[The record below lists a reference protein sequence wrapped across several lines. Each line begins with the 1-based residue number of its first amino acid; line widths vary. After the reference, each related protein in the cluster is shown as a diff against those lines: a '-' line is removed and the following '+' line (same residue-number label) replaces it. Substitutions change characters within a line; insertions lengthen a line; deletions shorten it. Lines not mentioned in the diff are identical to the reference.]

1 MSINSMFIE
10 LSNNNYVMFVPPD
23 MKYVKLF
30 RNEIQKTLEIHKFK
44 IEDIFQI
51 TLACD
56 EALTNSITAN
66 ISQNSEETI
75 ICKWRIENMKFSLL
89 ILDYGKGFK
98 MSDTT
103 MNNPTP
109 SSLEDYTKQITD
121 YQKLVDRKLPFD
133 GIEKAHKNMGKGLKI
148 IHSLMDTVKISFH
161 SNQEI
166 LDSLDVSKINGAILE
181 IEFDAINHD
190 KNKSI

>member
-1 MSINSMFIE
+1 MFIE
-10 LSNNNYVMFVPPD
+10 LSNDNYVMFVPPD

-30 RNEIQKTLEIHKFK
+30 RLEIQKTLETHKFTK
-44 IEDIFQI
+44 EDIFQI

-75 ICKWRIENMKFSLL
+75 ICKWRIQNMKFSLL

-98 MSDTT
+98 MSETT
-103 MNNPTP
+103 MSNPTP
-109 SSLEDYTKQITD
+109 TNLEDYTKQISD
-121 YQKLVDRKLPFD
+121 YQKQVDRKLPYD
-133 GIEKAHKNMGKGLKI
+133 GIEKSHKNMGKGLKI

-161 SNQEI
+161 SNAEI
-166 LDSLDVSKINGAILE
+166 LDTPDVSKINGAILE